1 MINLAGAGETI
12 NEQDFRRVLE
22 TLVDNIE
29 KDGALAVNDLP
40 KKNQKRVIE
49 PKYRMLIAALIIVA
63 VIHKTDKFMSDH
75 ENAPIILKIKHITS
89 ENMGLVWNAM
99 TLILTRLSNTQW
111 IEAQNDVRN
120 LGKSLFPNTPLD
132 DPNFWDIK
140 KNKYFIIAQ
149 SAATNA
155 LAKQITVKITDAMQL
170 DMWGNAEIIGPS
182 LKLFI
187 LGYRNLIE
195 KGGINQSAAR
205 LLDCLVII
213 ATTHGL
219 QNTIIRL
226 PLKEYMSMRGVS
238 DIKEARAQV
247 NRDLDALWRVSFEY
261 KGIGKHR
268 NEWFKARLCDA
279 VGVIKNGEIVF
290 SFAPTF
296 FNSLKI
302 NDNGSAAFMHFPREA
317 LTKSIK
323 YNPFSYCLARKM
335 AEHKRMN
342 RGRPNENIIAVKT
355 LIEACPNFPTYQEV
369 AAGNRG
375 IAQRI
380 IAPFE
385 RDMDALTETISW
397 HYAGIEESP
406 ADYASFIAATVVII
420 WKNYPDTG
428 KLAVQK
434 TKRERK
440 KKTIGSTK
448 EQTGK

>member
-1 MINLAGAGETI
+1 MIDLAGSETI
-12 NEQDFRRVLE
+12 NEQDFRQVLE
-22 TLVDNIE
+22 SLADNVAR
-29 KDGALAVNDLP
+29 DWALAINGLP
-40 KKNQKRVIE
+40 KKKHKRILA
-49 PKYRMLIAALIIVA
+49 PKDRMLIAALVVVA
-63 VIHKTDKFMSDH
+63 IIHKSDNFISDN
-75 ENAPIILKIKHITS
+75 ENSQLVRKIKLMSS
-89 ENMGLVWNAM
+89 ENMGLVWNEM
-99 TLILTRLSNTQW
+99 TLFLTSLSNTQW
-111 IEAQNDVRN
+111 TEIQSDVRY
-120 LGKSLFPNTPLD
+120 LGRSLFPKTALE
-132 DPNFWDIK
+132 DPIFWDIK

-170 DMWGNAEIIGPS
+170 DLSGNAEIIGPS

-187 LGYRNLIE
+187 LGYRNLIA

-213 ATTHGL
+213 ATTQGL

-226 PLKEYMSMRGVS
+226 PLKEYMSMRGIS
-238 DIKEARAQV
+238 DVKEARAQV

-279 VGVIKNGEIVF
+279 VGVIKNGDIVF

-302 NDNGSAAFMHFPREA
+302 NDNGSSAFMHFPREA

-323 YNPFSYCLARKM
+323 YNPYSYCLARKM

-342 RGRPNENIIAVKT
+342 RGRPNENIISVKT

-397 HYAGIEESP
+397 HYADIAESP
-406 ADYASFIAATVVII
+406 TDYASFIAATIVIS
-420 WKNYPDTG
+420 WKNYPNTG
-428 KLAVQK
+428 KLAGQK
-434 TKRERK
+434 NRREK
-440 KKTIGSTK
+440 KKTVTPMK
-448 EQTGK
+448 K

>member
-1 MINLAGAGETI
+1 MIDLAGKETI

-29 KDGALAVNDLP
+29 KDGILAINGLP
-40 KKNQKRVIE
+40 KKNKKHVLE
-49 PKYRMLIAALIIVA
+49 TKYRILITALIIVA
-63 VIHKTDKFMSDH
+63 VIHKADKFTSDQK
-75 ENAPIILKIKHITS
+75 NTSLVLKIKHIS
-89 ENMGLVWNAM
+89 PENIGLIWNAM
-99 TLILTRLSNTQW
+99 TLFLSSLSNKQW
-111 IEAQNDVRN
+111 TEVQNDVRN
-120 LGKSLFPNTPLD
+120 LGTSLFPNTPFD
-132 DPNFWDIK
+132 DPYFWDMK
-140 KNKYFIIAQ
+140 KSKYFIIAQ

-155 LAKQITVKITDAMQL
+155 LAKQITVKIMDATQL
-170 DMWGNAEIIGPS
+170 DMWGNAEIIGSS

-213 ATTHGL
+213 ATTQGL

-226 PLKEYMSMRGVS
+226 PLKEYMFMRGIS

-279 VGVIKNGEIVF
+279 VGVIKNGEIIF
-290 SFAPTF
+290 SFALTF

-302 NDNGSAAFMHFPREA
+302 NDNGSSAFMHFPREA

-323 YNPFSYCLARKM
+323 YNPYSYCLARKI

-342 RGRPNENIIAVKT
+342 QGRSNENIIAVKT
-355 LIEACPNFPTYQEV
+355 LIDACPNFPTYQEV

-385 RDMDALTETISW
+385 RDMDALTETLSW
-397 HYAGIEESP
+397 HYAGVEESP
-406 ADYASFIAATVVII
+406 ADYASFIAATVVIN

-428 KLAVQK
+428 KLAAQK

-440 KKTIGSTK
+440 KTIGPAK
-448 EQTGK
+448 KQTDK